1 MREERRVY
9 ITYIRLM
16 SRVLQVKV
24 RASLVVMNRKGKV
37 KVNILLAPGLGTL
50 SEMWVVGWGRE
61 E

>member
-1 MREERRVY
+1 MREESRVY

-16 SRVLQVKV
+16 ARVLQVKV

>member
-1 MREERRVY
+1 MREKSRVY

-16 SRVLQVKV
+16 ARVLQVKV
-24 RASLVVMNRKGKV
+24 CASLVVMNRKGKV